1 MRTHASPAT
10 GCRVASWW
18 QDAVILWAAE
28 GQRDT
33 VRRQGPPRIERMLNA
48 WNDLL
53 WAERIR
59 ETIITLPDKKW
70 SENFATSKEEMLR
83 SVGTRIRGL
92 REKLGLAAKNGGAS
106 N

>member
-1 MRTHASPAT
+1 M
-10 GCRVASWW
+10 
-18 QDAVILWAAE
+18 
-28 GQRDT
+28 
-33 VRRQGPPRIERMLNA
+33 NA

-59 ETIITLPDKKW
+59 ETIMTMPDKKW

-83 SVGTRIRGL
+83 SVGTRIREL
-92 REKLGLAAKNGGAS
+92 RKKLGLAANNGGAS